1 MLTQPRM
8 HANRDRECTLLRRA
22 FGAAGANRHEE
33 KSHAK
38 QTSSVVPQ
46 PHNYGGQVAPSA
58 PLATSTKDPKARRK
72 EKIQNSR
79 KRAQR
84 GKAATKSW
92 WNAVGLDKSGV

>member
-1 MLTQPRM
+1 MLTQPRL
-8 HANRDRECTLLRRA
+8 HANRDREWTRLRRA
-22 FGAAGANRHEE
+22 CGAAGANRHEE